1 MQLFG
6 AGPPAHAWVVIGSDA
21 TIVAAVDLVRSGR
34 SWQGLL
40 HRRGH
45 IDEPPIDVEMAP
57 TDAAGGVALMHIRA
71 SNLRP
76 TASRGAPPADDNDND
91 NDTLMAQVAA
101 LEAIVA
107 LPEPSS
113 ASRGA
118 PPADDND
125 NDNDNDT
132 LMAQVAALEAIV
144 ALPEPS
150 SASRGV
156 LGALRATVNFDWGAV
171 LRFVGDS
178 QHRTVGAEVVAVY
191 PAPMA
196 GVDRRVQ
203 WAPLDPAQAGV
214 QASGEPEYA
223 RMIGG
228 EPGAQSPLRRLAAFG
243 MNSRIHVPLFD
254 GPLVVGCLVVYTSGQ
269 PLDLHDGIAIE
280 RARSLCPLLGPPA
293 GPAATHDDVTPP
305 PARSVPPLPT
315 PMPEPASDAPLAYR
329 PAADTMLGAA
339 QLAASASPTTRLS
352 ALSEVISGVAHEL
365 NNPLTAIL
373 GYAQIFHAL
382 DGTERDQAV
391 KTIEREAQRAARIV
405 RNLLSFARQEPART
419 SSVDVEEILRRVI
432 EVMQYSLEVDNVRTE
447 LRFAG
452 VPEVDADQGQLEQV
466 FLNLVNNAQQAL
478 QPGGGEI
485 VITTSDTDG
494 YLRVSVADNGP
505 GVPAEMRDR
514 VFEPFFTTHDEGS
527 GQGMGLSTVYGA
539 GHAARRTGV
548 GGAVG
553 LRRGELHRGAALGTH
568 GAEHCVR
575 RRARH
580 DVRRAAAG
588 RLRAHPGRR

>member
-76 TASRGAPPADDNDND
+76 T
-91 NDTLMAQVAA
+91 
-101 LEAIVA
+101 
-107 LPEPSS
+107 

-280 RARSLCPLLGPPA
+280 RVSRSLCPLLGPPA

>member
-21 TIVAAVDLVRSGR
+21 TIVAADTSACLLFEVHTSANLIGQSCTTLVAPGDGATIMEAVDLVRSGR

-76 TASRGAPPADDNDND
+76 TASRGAPPAD
-91 NDTLMAQVAA
+91 
-101 LEAIVA
+101 
-107 LPEPSS
+107 
-113 ASRGA
+113 
-118 PPADDND
+118 D

-280 RARSLCPLLGPPA
+280 RVSRSLGPLLGPPA